1 MDRRQFLATS
11 GAAALVVST
20 DSVAAPL
27 GRGAGGDA
35 RLNLL
40 FDRIFADQI
49 AHSPTNATALG
60 LDKGPN
66 ARLKSMLE
74 TRPYQLARAQDM
86 ARRTGYLR
94 QLNAVPSAGLSAAA
108 KLNREIVLYDIATD
122 TVAPRRFGINSA
134 ISPYIWSQ
142 QDGAYFSIPD
152 FLANTHTIATRGDA
166 EAYLAR
172 LDQFATVMDNE
183 SAEQRRQAARGYV
196 APGWSLDLVL
206 KQMTTL
212 RDEPAA
218 TSGLVTSLT
227 TRAAKAGIAGEWQRR
242 AEAIVTS
249 RVYPALDRQMA
260 LVQQLRS
267 TTPAG
272 DGAWRLPHGDE
283 IYAVALAQAT
293 TTDLTPEQVHV
304 LGLQQ
309 VAEISG
315 QLDAILKAAGYTN
328 GSVGER
334 LTALNASAAQQY
346 SNDDAG
352 RAALI
357 ASLNAGFAD
366 MMTRLPRAFATVPHR
381 SLEIRRVPPNIQ
393 EGAANGYYQPATID
407 GSRSAIYYIN
417 LKSTS
422 DWPKYQLPA
431 LTYHEGVPGHHLQ
444 GGIAQTSG
452 ALPMIRR
459 NAYYSGYGEG
469 WALYAEQLADEL
481 GGYNGIERAGYLQS
495 YLFRAARLVVDTGLN
510 SKRWSREKAID
521 YMVATTG
528 FARPRV
534 QREVERYCA
543 SVGQACSYKIG
554 HLAWTRARAEAQ
566 ATLGAKFDL
575 KQFHEVLKEG
585 AMPLT
590 ILQRR
595 IRERTQAQLRG

>member
-1 MDRRQFLATS
+1 MVGS
-11 GAAALVVST
+11 YE
-20 DSVAAPL
+20 
-27 GRGAGGDA
+27 
-35 RLNLL
+35 
-40 FDRIFADQI
+40 FDRIFADQA
-49 AHSPTNATALG
+49 AHSPTYATFLG

-66 ARLKSMLE
+66 ARLKTMLE
-74 TRPYQLARAQDM
+74 TRPYPVARAQDLS
-86 ARRTGYLR
+86 RNRGYLAR
-94 QLNAVPSAGLSAAA
+94 LNAIPVAGLSVAAR
-108 KLNREIVLYDIATD
+108 LNREVVLYDIGTS
-122 TVAPRRFGINSA
+122 TVAPSRFDLDNA

-152 FLANTHTIATRGDA
+152 FLANSHTIATRTDA
-166 EAYLAR
+166 EAYLSR

-183 SAEQRRQAARGYV
+183 TMEQRRQAARGYV

-206 KQMTTL
+206 KQMHSL

-227 TRAAKAGIAGEWQRR
+227 GRTAKAGISGDWQRR
-242 AEAIVTS
+242 AEAIDTN

-260 LVQQLRS
+260 LVQQLRR
-267 TTPAG
+267 TTQAG
-272 DGAWRLPHGDE
+272 DGAWRLPRGEE
-283 IYAVALAQAT
+283 IYAVALQQAT
-293 TTDLTPEQVHV
+293 TIDFTPEQVHA

-309 VAEISG
+309 VAEITA
-315 QLDAILKAAGYTN
+315 QLDTILKAAGYTR
-328 GSVGER
+328 GTVGER
-334 LTALNASAAQQY
+334 LTALNGSAAQLY

-352 RAALI
+352 REALL
-357 ASLNAGFAD
+357 ASLNAGVAA
-366 MMTRLPRAFATVPHR
+366 MTAKLPRAFATVPNR
-381 SLEIRRVPPNIQ
+381 KLEIRRVPPNIQ
-393 EGAANGYYQPATID
+393 EGAPNGYYQPATLD

-452 ALPMIRR
+452 SLPTIRR
-459 NAYYSGYGEG
+459 NSFYSGYGEG

-481 GGYNGIERAGYLQS
+481 GGYSGIERAGYLQS

-510 SKRWSREKAID
+510 SKQWSREKAID

-528 FARPRV
+528 FSRPRT

-554 HLAWTRARAEAQ
+554 HIAWVRARAEAQ
-566 ATLGAKFDL
+566 AALGVKFDL
-575 KQFHEVLKEG
+575 KQYHEVLKDG
-585 AMPLT
+585 ALPLT
-590 ILQRR
+590 ILERR
-595 IRERTQAQLRG
+595 VRERTAAALHRA